1 MFIDIHAHA
10 FKTPFLQIDGRAP
23 LPTPEQLIEHYN
35 NIGVE
40 QAVLLPL
47 VGPEF
52 YPGQGNE
59 EILEIADRFPGRF
72 IPFCNIHPRAIN
84 NSSSAPLSDVMKK
97 YKDKGC
103 KGIGEVT
110 VNMPFNDPYMLNFFK
125 HVEIAELPLT
135 FHIAHCIDNVYGIYD
150 EPGLPLLEETLQK
163 FPGIKFFGH
172 SQSFWAEIG
181 TLREVN
187 DRAGYPDYPI
197 DAEGAVPKLMRKYP
211 NLYGDLSA
219 GSGCNALTRDPEYAL
234 KFMTE
239 FQDRLMFGL
248 DICSPP
254 SGVPNLVK
262 FLTEMKDSGRISM
275 EIFNKIARGNAV
287 RLLDL

>member
-10 FKTPFLQIDGRAP
+10 FKTPFLQIDGRP
-23 LPTPEQLIEHYN
+23 PFPTPEQLVEHYN
-35 NIGVE
+35 QIGVE

-47 VGPEF
+47 IGPEF

-59 EILEIADRFPGRF
+59 EILEIVERFPGRF
-72 IPFCNIHPRAIN
+72 IPFCNIHPRAIS
-84 NSSSAPLSDVMKK
+84 NSPTAPLSEVLQK

-110 VNMPFNDPYMLNFFK
+110 VNMPFNDPFMLNLFK
-125 HVEIAELPLT
+125 HVEIAGLPLI
-135 FHIAHCIDNVYGIYD
+135 FHVAHRIDETYGIYD
-150 EPGLPLLEETLQK
+150 DPGLPLLEETLQK
-163 FPGIKFFGH
+163 FPGIKFLGH
-172 SQSFWAEIG
+172 SQSFWAEMG
-181 TLREVN
+181 TLRKEE
-187 DRAGYPDYPI
+187 DRAGYPAYPI

-211 NLYGDLSA
+211 NLCGDLSA
-219 GSGCNALTRDPEYAL
+219 GSGCNALTRDPEYAV

-239 FQDRLMFGL
+239 FQDRLFFGL

-254 SGVPNLVK
+254 KETPKLVD
-262 FLTEMKDSGRISM
+262 FLIEMRDSGKISS

-287 RLLDL
+287 RLLEL

>member
-1 MFIDIHAHA
+1 
-10 FKTPFLQIDGRAP
+10 
-23 LPTPEQLIEHYN
+23 
-35 NIGVE
+35 
-40 QAVLLPL
+40 L

-72 IPFCNIHPRAIN
+72 IPFCNIHPRAID
-84 NSSSAPLSDVMKK
+84 NSPTAPLSDVMKK

-125 HVEIAELPLT
+125 HVEIAGLPLT

-197 DAEGAVPKLMRKYP
+197 DAEGSVPKLMRKYP
-211 NLYGDLSA
+211 NLHGDISA
-219 GSGCNALTRDPEYAL
+219 GSGYYAITRDMDFGL
-234 KFMTE
+234 KFLEE
-239 FQDRLMFGL
+239 FQDRLYFGT
-248 DICSPP
+248 DIAN
-254 SGVPNLVK
+254 VPQDLPQIPFFK
-262 FLTEMKDSGRISM
+262 KLKAEKLISK
-275 EIFNKIARGNAV
+275 EAYEKITWKNAV
-287 RLLDL
+287 KLFDLKLN